1 MSESYLCAIGT
12 ATPPH
17 RLPQTRI
24 AEFMIRALQL
34 DEEAARRLRVLY
46 RASGIEARHTVV
58 ADYGREPADFTFY
71 PPSADLEPFPTV
83 SRRMAAYRAEA
94 VPLSVAAA
102 EACLVQLPDVTAASI
117 THLITVSC
125 TGMYAPGLDIDLV
138 MALGLVTTV
147 QRTAVNFM
155 GCYAAFNGL
164 KLADAICRADPA
176 ARVLVVCTELCT
188 LHFQK
193 HLTDDHLLSNALFAD
208 GAAAVLVAG
217 EALPGAHPAL
227 ALEAAHCALEPAGQA
242 EMAWHIGDSG
252 FEMTLSSY
260 VPDLI
265 RQGIGQLTEGL
276 LRALGLQLPADVAH
290 FAVHPGGRR
299 ILEVI
304 EQALQLPRTANR
316 HAYAVLREYGN
327 MSSATVLFV
336 LQHLLAD
343 LTTANH
349 DERVLSFAFGPGLT
363 LESLL
368 FRVVA
373 PAVMVSA

>member
-1 MSESYLCAIGT
+1 MPESYLCAIGT
-12 ATPPH
+12 ALPPH
-17 RLPQTRI
+17 RLSQTTI
-24 AEFMIRALQL
+24 ADFMIRALAL
-34 DEEAARRLRVLY
+34 GPDDARRLRALY
-46 RASGIEARHTVV
+46 RATGIDTRYTSLP
-58 ADYGREPADFTFY
+58 DYGRAPADFTFY
-71 PPSADLEPFPTV
+71 PPTADLEPFPTV
-83 SRRMAAYRAEA
+83 GQRMAAYRIAA
-94 VPLSVAAA
+94 VPLAVAAVRD
-102 EACLVQLPDVTAASI
+102 CLKAFPAVSLASI

-138 MALGLVTTV
+138 SALGLANNV

-164 KLADAICRADPA
+164 KLADALVRADPA
-176 ARVLVVCTELCT
+176 ARVLVVCVELCT

-193 HLTDDHLLSNALFAD
+193 QATDDHLLSNALFGD
-208 GAAAVLVAG
+208 GAAAALVMASPLDVG
-217 EALPGAHPAL
+217 VPAL
-227 ALEAAHCALEPAGQA
+227 ALEASHCALEPAGQA

-265 RQGIGQLTEGL
+265 RAGIGQLTENL
-276 LRALGLQLPADVAH
+276 LRALHLRLADVAH
-290 FAVHPGGRR
+290 VAIHPGGRR

-304 EQALQLPRTANR
+304 EQALGLPATANR

-336 LQHLLAD
+336 LRRLLD
-343 LTTANH
+343 ELTPANH
-349 DERVLSFAFGPGLT
+349 GERVLAFAFGPGLT

-368 FRVVA
+368 LRVA
-373 PAVMVSA
+373 

>member
-1 MSESYLCAIGT
+1 MPESYLCAIGT

-17 RLPQTRI
+17 RLEQARV
-24 AEFMIRALQL
+24 AEFMIRALGL
-34 DEEAARRLRVLY
+34 DAQAARRLRVLY
-46 RASGIEARHTVV
+46 RASGIDFRHSVL
-58 ADYGREPADFTFY
+58 ADYDRAPADFTFY
-71 PPSADLEPFPTV
+71 PPTADLEPFPTV
-83 SRRMAAYRAEA
+83 SQRMAAYRTAA

-102 EACLVQLPDVTAASI
+102 HDCLRQLPDVAFGSI

-138 MALGLVTTV
+138 GALGLSANV

-164 KLADAICRADPA
+164 KLADAMCRADPS
-176 ARVLVVCTELCT
+176 ARVLLVCTELCT

-193 HLTDDHLLSNALFAD
+193 HQTDDHLLSNALFAD
-208 GAAAVLVAG
+208 GAAAALIAG
-217 EALPGAHPAL
+217 QPLAAEHPVL
-227 ALEAAHCALEPAGQA
+227 ALEAAHCALEPAGHA

-265 RQGIGQLTEGL
+265 REGIGQLTDGL
-276 LRALGLQLPADVAH
+276 LQALKLRLTDVAH
-290 FAVHPGGRR
+290 VAIHPGGRR

-304 EQALQLPRTANR
+304 EQALELPRHANR
-316 HAYAVLREYGN
+316 HAYGVLREFGN
-327 MSSATVLFV
+327 MSSVTVLFV
-336 LQHLLAD
+336 LRRLLNELSA
-343 LTTANH
+343 ANKG
-349 DERVLSFAFGPGLT
+349 ERVLSFAFGPGLT

-368 FRVVA
+368 LRVVA
-373 PAVMVSA
+373 

>member
-1 MSESYLCAIGT
+1 MPESHLCAIGT
-12 ATPPH
+12 ALPPH
-17 RLPQTRI
+17 RLPQATI
-24 AEFMIRALQL
+24 ADFMIRALAL
-34 DEEAARRLRVLY
+34 DDAAARKLRVLY
-46 RASGIEARHTVV
+46 RASGIETRHTVV
-58 ADYGREPADFTFY
+58 PDYGREPADFEFY
-71 PPSADLEPFPTV
+71 PPTANLEPFPTV
-83 SRRMAAYRAEA
+83 SRRMAAYRAGA
-94 VPLSVAAA
+94 VPLATAAVRD
-102 EACLVQLPDVTAASI
+102 CLAALPNVTVASI

-138 MALGLVTTV
+138 TALGLPHTV

-164 KLADAICRADPA
+164 KLADALVRATPT
-176 ARVLVVCTELCT
+176 ARVLVVCVELCT

-193 HLTDDHLLSNALFAD
+193 DLTDDHLLSNALFAD
-208 GAAAVLVAG
+208 GAAAALVVAESLG
-217 EALPGAHPAL
+217 SGPTL
-227 ALEAAHCALEPAGQA
+227 ALEAAHCALEPAGHA

-265 RQGIGQLTEGL
+265 RAGIGNLTDGL
-276 LRALGLQLPADVAH
+276 LQALNLDLADVAH
-290 FAVHPGGRR
+290 IAIHPGGRR

-304 EQALQLPRTANR
+304 EQALGLPRAANR

-336 LQHLLAD
+336 LRRLLGE
-343 LTTANH
+343 LTTANRG
-349 DERVLSFAFGPGLT
+349 ERVLSFAFGPGLT

-368 FRVVA
+368 LRVA
-373 PAVMVSA
+373 

>member
-24 AEFMIRALQL
+24 AEFMIQALKL
-34 DEEAARRLRVLY
+34 DEVAAKRLRVLY
-46 RASGIEARHTVV
+46 RASGIETRHTVV
-58 ADYGREPADFTFY
+58 PDYGREPADFTFY
-71 PPSADLEPFPTV
+71 PPAADLEPFPTV
-83 SRRMAAYRAEA
+83 SQRMAAYRTAA
-94 VPLSVAAA
+94 VPLSIAAVN
-102 EACLVQLPDVTAASI
+102 ACMAQLPAVAVASV

-138 MALGLVTTV
+138 MGLGLAPTV

-193 HLTDDHLLSNALFAD
+193 HLTDDHFLSNALFAD
-208 GAAAVLVAG
+208 GSAAALVAG
-217 EALPGAHPAL
+217 QPLMGAYPAL
-227 ALEAAHCALEPAGQA
+227 ALEGAHCALEPAGQA

-265 RQGIGQLTEGL
+265 RQGIGRLTDGL
-276 LRALGLQLPADVAH
+276 LQALGLHLPDDVAH
-290 FAVHPGGRR
+290 FAVHPGGKR

-304 EQALQLPRTANR
+304 EQALELPRAANR

-336 LQHLLAD
+336 LQHLLRD
-343 LTTANH
+343 LTPANH
-349 DERVLSFAFGPGLT
+349 GERVLSFAFGPGLT

-368 FRVVA
+368 FRIVA
-373 PAVMVSA
+373 PDSADA

>member
-1 MSESYLCAIGT
+1 MAESYLCAIGT

-17 RLPQTRI
+17 CLEQARV
-24 AEFMIRALQL
+24 AEFMIRALRL
-34 DEEAARRLRVLY
+34 DETAARRLRVLY
-46 RASGIEARHTVV
+46 RATGIDFRHSVV
-58 ADYGREPADFTFY
+58 ADYDREPADFTFY
-71 PPSADLEPFPTV
+71 PGTPDLEPFPTV
-83 SRRMAAYRAEA
+83 SQRMTAYRAGA

-102 EACLVQLPDVTAASI
+102 ADCLQQLPDVAAASI

-138 MALGLVTTV
+138 GALGLVPTV

-164 KLADAICRADPA
+164 KLADVICRADTA
-176 ARVLVVCTELCT
+176 ARVLVICTELCT

-193 HLTDDHLLSNALFAD
+193 QTTEDHLLSNALFAD

-217 EALPGAHPAL
+217 EPLTGKHPAL
-227 ALEAAHCALEPAGQA
+227 LLEATHCALEPAGRA

-260 VPDLI
+260 VPELI
-265 RQGIGQLTEGL
+265 RQGIGQLTTGL
-276 LRALGLQLPADVAH
+276 LQALRLQLADVAH
-290 FAVHPGGRR
+290 VAIHPGGRR

-304 EQALQLPRTANR
+304 EQALALPRGANR
-316 HAYAVLREYGN
+316 HAYAVLREFGN

-336 LQHLLAD
+336 LHRLLRE
-343 LTTANH
+343 LTPANAG
-349 DERVLSFAFGPGLT
+349 ERILSFAFGPGLT

-368 FRVVA
+368 LRVV
-373 PAVMVSA
+373 